1 MNKLSKKLKVKR
13 SLISPAMAICAI
25 GLFTTS
31 LQSCSVFSRIPRIK
45 IVKDSD
51 GLDDKKLLDS
61 SVAAIKAP
69 VVADTSIKKKELIK
83 STEAVW
89 NRKLEYNTFSGKA
102 KMQYDY
108 GEKSLDFVANIR
120 IRKDS
125 AIWISVSAFGG
136 VVQVARALITPD
148 SFKAIVYIEK
158 DYYSGPVS
166 RASEFLPTGIDFFAL
181 QNMLM
186 GDPVFRTATATDATD
201 FGGTWSFRFEND
213 NYLQQLNYS
222 KADSTLRNAQIAT
235 KGDDFKAIT
244 ILYGNYER
252 LSGQPFSDLRK
263 INALNGDKHVIV
275 DMNYVST
282 GINMPLD
289 FPFSV
294 PKNYTR
300 K

>member
-1 MNKLSKKLKVKR
+1 MNKLSRKSRVKK
-13 SLISPAMAICAI
+13 SLINPALALCAM
-25 GLFTTS
+25 GLATTS

-45 IVKDSD
+45 IVKNSD
-51 GLDDKKLLDS
+51 ALEDKKLLDS

-69 VVADTSIKKKELIK
+69 VAPDTSALKKELIK
-83 STEAVW
+83 NTEPVW
-89 NRKLEYNTFSGKA
+89 SRKLQYNTFSAKA
-102 KMQYDY
+102 KMQYDD
-108 GEKSLDFVANIR
+108 GDRSNDLTANIR

-125 AIWISVSAFGG
+125 AIWISVSALGG

-158 DYYSGPVS
+158 DYYEGPIS
-166 RASEFLPTGIDFFAL
+166 KANDFLPSGIDFYSL
-181 QNMLM
+181 QNLLM
-186 GDPVFRTATATDATD
+186 GDPVFSKGTATDATD
-201 FGGTWSFRFEND
+201 FGGTWSFRFESD

-222 KADSTLRNAQIAT
+222 KADSTLRNSQIAT
-235 KGDDFKAIT
+235 RGDDNKAIT

-252 LSGQPFSDLRK
+252 LNDQPFSDLRK
-263 INALNGDKHVIV
+263 VNILNGAKHIIV

-282 GINMPLD
+282 GMNMPLD

-294 PKNYTR
+294 PQSYTR